1 MTQNEVINNAVA
13 ALVVEAPS
21 GIWYLEPTYR
31 MTIRAQGWGE
41 VVPEDELAEILLLTV
56 DKRNA
61 RGNKSQAVLDTLFQ
75 LMNDAGPALTEEETK
90 LIDDFLQYRIKQG
103 EIDAILKQ

>member
-1 MTQNEVINNAVA
+1 
-13 ALVVEAPS
+13 
-21 GIWYLEPTYR
+21 

-90 LIDDFLQYRIKQG
+90 LIDDFLQYRIVFRLRDREELDVLSGFRKDWRFALRIVHLYRRTADQLP
-103 EIDAILKQ
+103 AAR